1 MSGAFLRLD
10 VQLFGYWLGITLTS
24 QLAMHFTVCSS
35 ISAFF
40 REEALA
46 SGMMTIDCGRS
57 ATLNEESKV
66 ID

>member
-10 VQLFGYWLGITLTS
+10 VQLFGYWLGIMTS
-24 QLAMHFTVCSS
+24 HLAMHFTVCSS

-46 SGMMTIDCGRS
+46 SGMMIIDCGPS
-57 ATLNEESKV
+57 ATLNEQSKV